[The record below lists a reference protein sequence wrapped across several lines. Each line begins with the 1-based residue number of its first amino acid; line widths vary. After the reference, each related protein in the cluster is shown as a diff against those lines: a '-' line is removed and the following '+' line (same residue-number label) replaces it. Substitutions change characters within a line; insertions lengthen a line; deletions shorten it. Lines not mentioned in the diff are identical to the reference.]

1 MFGTWKYDPETDEVQ
16 NLRQAFDPITA
27 RSSQHQACNRCHEK
41 KLKCSGEKDGCE
53 RCAANKLQCEYTRS
67 SSRGSRRGKKNR
79 VRSTEGAA
87 SAAREDSPSNPPPP
101 PRRSHSR
108 SSQLSPNQPT
118 TSLSTRAAA
127 RPAPLTPPLPQPQPP
142 IEYDQDRML
151 DRLDFSLL
159 QPEDSFDL
167 GSLSDAQY
175 AGGFIPT
182 TTLATCGAYHAQA
195 MTATSP
201 PTFHHHDA
209 PRHDSYQA
217 WHQQGFVQVPP
228 PPEASA
234 AAMVH
239 PHLATSGQGYAVPMS
254 TYTYQ
259 PGYQSQLDPRYQWVH
274 RGDGEE
280 G

>member
-87 SAAREDSPSNPPPP
+87 AAREDSPSNPPPP

-118 TSLSTRAAA
+118 TSLSTRAA
-127 RPAPLTPPLPQPQPP
+127 RPAAPTPTPPLQPP
-142 IEYDQDRML
+142 AEYDQERML

-201 PTFHHHDA
+201 PIFHHHDA
-209 PRHDSYQA
+209 PRHDSDSYQA

-228 PPEASA
+228 PQASA
-234 AAMVH
+234 AAMGH

-280 G
+280 R

>member
-87 SAAREDSPSNPPPP
+87 AAAREDSPSTANPHPPP

-118 TSLSTRAAA
+118 TSLPSRAA
-127 RPAPLTPPLPQPQPP
+127 RPAPTPPLPQPQPQP
-142 IEYDQDRML
+142 PAEYDQERML

-182 TTLATCGAYHAQA
+182 TLATCSSYHAQA
-195 MTATSP
+195 MTVTSP
-201 PTFHHHDA
+201 PTFHDA

-228 PPEASA
+228 PASA
-234 AAMVH
+234 AAGLGH
-239 PHLATSGQGYAVPMS
+239 PHLETSGQGYAVPMS

-259 PGYQSQLDPRYQWVH
+259 PGYQSQLNPRYQWVH